1 MSADPPLTDFT
12 TTIEIPVES
21 LLETPTSV
29 SSVASPHPDAEAGA
43 GASRFSSPDVDAPD
57 PVPFEVSDRGADS
70 PHAVHIG
77 SPLPW
82 WPMEIPIRAFRPA
95 QLLGLG
101 LLSTLVI
108 LAILF
113 AMTPDPGHQRSSGS
127 ITVAADTKAVDPNP
141 PSAARRVEAEQ
152 ALPLAP
158 RRLAVSASP
167 EVPTSAIATSTTTTT
182 TTANTAETAATG
194 EPADVEVTPSP
205 AGETPTRRASNS
217 QVSPAPTNAA
227 LPRNGGTSS
236 RTRPTITD
244 ASSDP
249 TTMSGPTASPSTG
262 SSSSAAESS
271 ISSSTSS
278 SSTTSSTRPT
288 IETVEVLASPPTEL
302 EIDEVDATPS
312 SPTTELPTDP
322 DAAASDQPE
331 PEPISTGDDT
341 ESGSDSES
349 DGRNDA
355 DEDVD
360 EAEADE
366 PDASDTDTQDSD
378 LAEGVPESLDTSEP
392 AESSVESGPE
402 PDPTVDSATGPPGQR
417 KVKKTK
423 LRGRKQIAVAVTR
436 SAANSKAN
444 KRSGP
449 KRLR

>member
-1 MSADPPLTDFT
+1 M
-12 TTIEIPVES
+12 
-21 LLETPTSV
+21 
-29 SSVASPHPDAEAGA
+29 
-43 GASRFSSPDVDAPD
+43 
-57 PVPFEVSDRGADS
+57 
-70 PHAVHIG
+70 
-77 SPLPW
+77 
-82 WPMEIPIRAFRPA
+82 
-95 QLLGLG
+95 
-101 LLSTLVI
+101 
-108 LAILF
+108 
-113 AMTPDPGHQRSSGS
+113 
-127 ITVAADTKAVDPNP
+127 
-141 PSAARRVEAEQ
+141 
-152 ALPLAP
+152 
-158 RRLAVSASP
+158 
-167 EVPTSAIATSTTTTT
+167 
-182 TTANTAETAATG
+182 
-194 EPADVEVTPSP
+194 
-205 AGETPTRRASNS
+205 
-217 QVSPAPTNAA
+217 
-227 LPRNGGTSS
+227 
-236 RTRPTITD
+236 
-244 ASSDP
+244 
-249 TTMSGPTASPSTG
+249 
-262 SSSSAAESS
+262 
-271 ISSSTSS
+271 
-278 SSTTSSTRPT
+278 
-288 IETVEVLASPPTEL
+288 LASPPTEL

-331 PEPISTGDDT
+331 PEPISAGDHT

-392 AESSVESGPE
+392 AESSVEPGPE